1 MGTVVR
7 MQPASGLNCK
17 APDFRALTDRGV
29 RDLASFRGQ
38 WLALMYCPRESCD
51 LRAQCAEGLS
61 KQMQEIGA
69 MGGQLLILHPLLGR
83 HDKDFELALRARK
96 LKPLLVGTIRDP
108 KFLQAYQVRDDDGLG
123 HGVTGIF
130 LIDPQGKLRAA
141 ARYTACAPV
150 IVHEIASSMRA
161 AIERF
166 GQSGTQTPPTADL
179 THVVPD
185 ANYGC
190 VEWFQY

>member
-7 MQPASGLNCK
+7 MQPAGGLNLR

-29 RDLASFRGQ
+29 RDLASFRGR
-38 WLALMYCPRESCD
+38 WLALMYCPRAFCD
-51 LRAQCAEGLS
+51 LRAQCAEGLV
-61 KQMQEIGA
+61 KQMQEIGE
-69 MGGQLLILHPLLGR
+69 MGGQLLVLHPSLGGD
-83 HDKDFELALRARK
+83 DKGFGLALRARK
-96 LKPLLVGTIRDP
+96 LKSLLVGSIRDP
-108 KFLQAYQVRDDDGLG
+108 KFLRDYQVRDEDGLG
-123 HGVTGIF
+123 RGVTGIF

-141 ARYTACAPV
+141 ARYTACAPI

-161 AIERF
+161 AIDQF
-166 GQSGTQTPPTADL
+166 GQSGTQMPPTADL
-179 THVVPD
+179 TQVVPD